1 MRRNLQGTKV
11 QNPGKAELLQENLL
25 SLVNGRW
32 NNSLI
37 NIDAVLVG
45 FLELEANSF
54 AVEPL
59 HSPHDYRF
67 FQINSS
73 LRFPLRCLR
82 PLR

>member
-1 MRRNLQGTKV
+1 MGD
-11 QNPGKAELLQENLL
+11 G
-25 SLVNGRW
+25 

-59 HSPHDYRF
+59 HSPHDYQF
-67 FQINSS
+67 FSAFSS
-73 LRFPLRCLR
+73 ALSAASAVMF
-82 PLR
+82 